1 LKTIS
6 FIIFCSCLC
15 LVTVL
20 YARKI
25 PFGVADE
32 NIHPFIYAGEERL
45 TFEVFWSGG
54 IKIGDLHLEVHKN
67 LDLADHYTIDVRVKD
82 SGIFHF
88 FYPVNDTFKT
98 IVDSNNYLPVQY
110 DVEQIE
116 GRSYHA
122 IRHTEY
128 DQESGVI
135 RYRKN
140 KQQVTEF
147 QVGGEV
153 HNEFSSFFFT
163 RMLAL
168 KHNKPVIV
176 PTFADKKRHEVVVQT
191 GEAIRITNEV
201 VGDIKVLPVNPIMD
215 FKGLYDKAGDTV
227 IFLTDDT
234 CRIPVRIISKLLIGS
249 LTAELVAY
257 SSSTC
262 LNNEQSRTEIQ
273 SSILPGKK
281 LELGD

>member
-1 LKTIS
+1 MKTIS
-6 FIIFCSCLC
+6 FFILCSCIC
-15 LVTVL
+15 LVSVL

-25 PFGVADE
+25 PLGIADE
-32 NIHPFIYAGEERL
+32 NIQPFIYKGEERL
-45 TFEVFWSGG
+45 KFEVSWSGG
-54 IKIGDLHLEVHKN
+54 IKIGELHLEVRKH
-67 LDLADHYTIDVRVKD
+67 ADAAGRYTINARVKD
-82 SGIFHF
+82 SGLFHF
-88 FYPVNDTFKT
+88 FYPVDDTFQT
-98 IVDSNNYLPVQY
+98 LIDGDNFLPIQY

-128 DQESGVI
+128 DQQSGVV

-168 KHNKPVIV
+168 EQDKPVIV

-191 GEAIRITNEV
+191 GEAIRITNRV
-201 VGDIKVLPVNPIMD
+201 IGDVKVLPVSPIMD

-234 CRIPVRIISKLLIGS
+234 CRIPVRIISKILIGS
-249 LTAELVAY
+249 LTAELVSY

-262 LNNEQSRTEIQ
+262 LNREQYLPEIPV
-273 SSILPGKK
+273 SIMSGKK

>member
-1 LKTIS
+1 M
-6 FIIFCSCLC
+6 
-15 LVTVL
+15 
-20 YARKI
+20 
-25 PFGVADE
+25 GVADE
-32 NIHPFIYAGEERL
+32 NAHPFVYAGEERL
-45 TFEVFWSGG
+45 SYEVFWSGG

-67 LDLADHYTIDVRVKD
+67 RDLAGSYTIDVRVKD

-88 FYPVNDTFKT
+88 FYPVDDTFKT
-98 IVDSNNYLPVQY
+98 IVDSTKYLPLQY

-116 GRSYHA
+116 GRSYQA

-128 DQESGVI
+128 DQGSGVI

-140 KQQVTEF
+140 KQQVSEF

-168 KHNKPVIV
+168 EHNKPVIV
-176 PTFADKKRHEVVVQT
+176 PTFADEKRHEVVVQA
-191 GEAIRITNEV
+191 GEAISITNNV
-201 VGDIKVLPVNPIMD
+201 VGDVKVLPVSPIMD
-215 FKGLYDKAGDTV
+215 FKGLYDKAGDTL

-234 CRIPVRIISKLLIGS
+234 CRIPVRIVSKLLIGS

-257 SSSTC
+257 SSSSC
-262 LNNEQSRTEIQ
+262 LKNEQSQTEIE
-273 SSILPGKK
+273 SSVLPGNK